1 MNWNIAFIFALSF
14 ALGVHL
20 LLPFRNNSEV
30 QSATAPGFGGLRFI
44 QNTVSG
50 CRERAVSLIQA
61 SAVPGLKLRTLVMIS
76 IIAAAFG
83 ALVVLVITTI
93 PMLAIISGVLAAS
106 APWIFLRSRARRLVQ
121 QRRALW
127 PNVCELLLASVR
139 SGASLGEAVSAL
151 SQSAPEALRQDF
163 ARFERDYLASGH
175 FDSSIVRLRNSLA
188 DATADRILETLR
200 VSRSLGGVDLPQ
212 VLAAL
217 AKSVRA
223 QVNVREEVRA
233 RQSWVRGTAVLGL
246 VAPWVIMAML
256 VLRPEGVA
264 AYSSAMGVVMLLVG
278 LVVSIAAYVLMIRLG
293 TLPDEK
299 RWHSFLAEGANSVR

>member
-1 MNWNIAFIFALSF
+1 MSWNIALVFALSL
-14 ALGVHL
+14 ALGFQL
-20 LLPFRNNSEV
+20 LLPMRKQLSADSAHNSS
-30 QSATAPGFGGLRFI
+30 SAAWRFI
-44 QNTVSG
+44 ERTVTG
-50 CRERAVSLIQA
+50 CRDRAFSLVQA
-61 SAVPGLKLRTLVMIS
+61 AAVPGLKLRTLVIS
-76 IIAAAFG
+76 SIVAA
-83 ALVVLVITTI
+83 VLTSSIVLAITTI
-93 PMLAIISGVLAAS
+93 PILAAISGCLAAC
-106 APWIFLRSRARRLVQ
+106 APWILLRSRARRLVQ

-139 SGASLGEAVSAL
+139 SGSSLGEAVSAL
-151 SQSAPEALRQDF
+151 SHSAPEVLRPDF

-175 FDSSIVRLRNSLA
+175 FDSSIVRLRDSLA

-212 VLAAL
+212 VLSAL

-246 VAPWVIMAML
+246 VAPWVIMVML

-264 AYSSAMGVVMLLVG
+264 AYSSTLGVVVLLLG
-278 LVVSIAAYVLMIRLG
+278 LVVSISAYVLMIRLG

-299 RWHSFLAEGANSVR
+299 RWQSFLVEGSRSVR